1 MDGGRGGRDGGRGRD
16 GGKGHSNAN
25 RVSEDTPAPAGEET
39 ADNSL
44 QQSANRASASCSAA
58 GGSAQYYDV
67 FDDIDS
73 EDSQD
78 DENTMDERL
87 GNDGDKSNANSN
99 PYSCNTK
106 FSAAG
111 IRW

>member
-1 MDGGRGGRDGGRGRD
+1 
-16 GGKGHSNAN
+16 
-25 RVSEDTPAPAGEET
+25 
-39 ADNSL
+39 
-44 QQSANRASASCSAA
+44 
-58 GGSAQYYDV
+58 V

-111 IRW
+111 NQVVASARHVSVSLAREAKLALDSPNACVSFFCGFLP